1 MAPSPEEIETV
12 RRTIQESIQVKEGL
26 LQTAVPHIVQAA
38 DWIVR
43 SYREGGKLILFGNGG
58 SAADAQHIAAELV
71 GRFERER
78 RALPAIALTTN
89 SSTLT
94 AIGNDYDYAKIFSR
108 QIEAWAKPEDV
119 VIGISTSG
127 NSPNVLEGVA
137 AAKAKGAKTIGL
149 TGEKGGKMASKT
161 DLCIKVPSSSTARI
175 QESHIMIGHILCLL
189 VDQQL
194 TQEQGSEAG
203 GRGPGENK

>member
-1 MAPSPEEIETV
+1 MESLDQANEVI
-12 RRTIQESIQVKEGL
+12 RRTIRDSIQVKEGIAR
-26 LQTAVPHIVQAA
+26 TMVPEIAQAAAWIVQ
-38 DWIVR
+38 

-58 SAADAQHIAAELV
+58 SAGDAQHIAAELV

-94 AIGNDYDYAKIFSR
+94 AIGNDYAYSKIFSR
-108 QIEAWAKPEDV
+108 QVEAWARAGDV

-137 AAKAKGAKTIGL
+137 AAQKVGAKTIGL
-149 TGEKGGKMASKT
+149 TGEKGGKLASQT
-161 DLCIKVPSSSTARI
+161 DLCLKVPSSNTARI
-175 QESHIMIGHILCLL
+175 QESHIMIGHLLCLL
-189 VDQQL
+189 VEQQI
-194 TQEQGSEAG
+194 S
-203 GRGPGENK
+203 